1 MNLHLKMK
9 ALTLFVV
16 LNCTLSI
23 TAMAGSIDFSDYEQ
37 FNTFIFND
45 FYGDNSDVEGRLAVG
60 VTILKNN
67 LCFVKRIP

>member
-1 MNLHLKMK
+1 MK
-9 ALTLFVV
+9 ALTLIVI

-23 TAMAGSIDFSDYEQ
+23 TAMAGSIDFSNYEQ

-60 VTILKNN
+60 GNAWLNN
-67 LCFVKRIP
+67 